1 LQEAIG
7 ALAAIAVLHTVITLV
22 LGAVVAVLLLYPLY
36 KDQPKRK
43 KTSTQ
48 RTIDLH
54 TQEATN
60 SREATIPNV
69 FVSSSV
75 AHEQQSKS
83 GDDSQDSPLPI
94 TTIEFEPTAQEP
106 NVSAVRRRSR
116 LSIGSFTSG
125 VTWQF
130 RKSMELNKE
139 ETIEL
144 INTTEERTPSSTESI
159 SQGQDES
166 TAMSGDPELPSSSM

>member
-1 LQEAIG
+1 M
-7 ALAAIAVLHTVITLV
+7 
-22 LGAVVAVLLLYPLY
+22 
-36 KDQPKRK
+36 
-43 KTSTQ
+43 
-48 RTIDLH
+48 
-54 TQEATN
+54 N
-60 SREATIPNV
+60 SREATIPSV
-69 FVSSSV
+69 LVSSSV
-75 AHEQQSKS
+75 AHEQQPKS

-94 TTIEFEPTAQEP
+94 TTIEFESSAQEP

-144 INTTEERTPSSTESI
+144 INTMEERTPSSTES
-159 SQGQDES
+159 SKFCWQYMEDHQ
-166 TAMSGDPELPSSSM
+166 AMADTLYSRTVIRIYCWQCVSMG